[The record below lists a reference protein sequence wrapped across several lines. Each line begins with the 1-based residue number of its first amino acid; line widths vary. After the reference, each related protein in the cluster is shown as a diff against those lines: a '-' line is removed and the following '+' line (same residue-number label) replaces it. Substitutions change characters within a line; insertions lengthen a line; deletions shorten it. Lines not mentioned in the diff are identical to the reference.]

1 MAPHPDKTSNWP
13 FSIPFKYED
22 IRGKALKY
30 KTETTKN
37 ERTQTKNIKPQTK
50 KSTINIWSRYSASMK
65 QQQDA
70 IKKENNQ
77 RKRVTF

>member
-30 KTETTKN
+30 KTETTK
-37 ERTQTKNIKPQTK
+37 
-50 KSTINIWSRYSASMK
+50 MK
-65 QQQDA
+65 ELKQK
-70 IKKENNQ
+70 I
-77 RKRVTF
+77 

>member
-50 KSTINIWSRYSASMK
+50 KSTINI
-65 QQQDA
+65 
-70 IKKENNQ
+70 
-77 RKRVTF
+77 